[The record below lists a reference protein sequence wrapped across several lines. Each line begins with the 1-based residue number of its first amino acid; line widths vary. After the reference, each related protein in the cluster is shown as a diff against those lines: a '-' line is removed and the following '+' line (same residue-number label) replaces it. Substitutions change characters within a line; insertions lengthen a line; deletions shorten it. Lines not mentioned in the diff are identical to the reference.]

1 LWLAIPPAFLKNRET
16 KMQLFIASASGDIEV
31 LTPPPP
37 PSDLGDMCLL
47 VFLIFLGLLVGAL
60 VESLIEWGMGE

>member
-1 LWLAIPPAFLKNRET
+1 
-16 KMQLFIASASGDIEV
+16 MQLFIASASGDIEV

-60 VESLIEWGMGE
+60 VESLIERGMGE